1 MRREIK
7 YNMTM
12 QIPYFIKK
20 LFGIK
25 VYALVGRSGTGKS
38 FRARLIAGKY
48 GIDLIIDDGLLIK
61 GDNIIAGKSAKS
73 EKVYLTAIKTALF
86 DSVEHRTEVRNRLK
100 EEEFTKIL
108 LIGTSE
114 GMVERIAKRLHLPK
128 PSKVIKIEDIVT
140 EEEIDKALKER
151 ATGKHVIPIP
161 AVEVEKDFTDIFAGY
176 ISDTIKK
183 GKGLFK
189 RNKKILNTVVHPTYA
204 PGENPGHVS
213 ISKAALIQMI
223 IHCADE
229 FDSTIKIKKI
239 KLHSDSSG
247 AYRIKLFMNAS
258 YKTQLSGNFHNF
270 QKYISQSLTRYTG
283 IQIKEVNLEIEKL
296 EE

>member
-1 MRREIK
+1 
-7 YNMTM
+7 M
-12 QIPYFIKK
+12 QIPYCIRK

-86 DSVEHRTEVRNRLK
+86 DSVEHRTEVRNKLN
-100 EEEFTKIL
+100 EEQFTKIL
-108 LIGTSE
+108 LIGTSVA
-114 GMVERIAKRLHLPK
+114 MVERIAKRLHLPK
-128 PSKVIKIEDIVT
+128 PSKVIQIEDIAK
-140 EEEIDKALKER
+140 EEEIEQALKER
-151 ATGKHVIPIP
+151 ATGRHVIPIP
-161 AVEVEKDFTDIFAGY
+161 QVEVEKDYGDI
-176 ISDTIKK
+176 ISGAFKKTIKI
-183 GKGLFK
+183 GKGLFS
-189 RNKKILNTVVHPTYA
+189 RKKKVENTVVHPTFA
-204 PGENPGHVS
+204 PGENPGHVT

-223 IHCADE
+223 MHCADE
-229 FDSTIKIKKI
+229 FDSSIKIKKI
-239 KLHSDSSG
+239 KLSPDSSG
-247 AYRIKLFMNAS
+247 AYKIKLFLNAS

-283 IQIKEVNLEIEKL
+283 IQIKEVNLEIDQMED
-296 EE
+296 

>member
-1 MRREIK
+1 
-7 YNMTM
+7 M
-12 QIPYFIKK
+12 QIPYCIRK

-86 DSVEHRTEVRNRLK
+86 DSVEHRTEVRNKLN
-100 EEEFTKIL
+100 EEQFTKIL
-108 LIGTSE
+108 LIGTSVA
-114 GMVERIAKRLHLPK
+114 MVERIAKRLHLPK
-128 PSKVIKIEDIVT
+128 PSKVIQIEDIAK
-140 EEEIDKALKER
+140 EEEIEQALKER
-151 ATGKHVIPIP
+151 ATGRHVIPIP
-161 AVEVEKDFTDIFAGY
+161 QVEVEKDYGDI
-176 ISDTIKK
+176 ISGAFKKTIRI
-183 GKGLFK
+183 GKGLFS
-189 RNKKILNTVVHPTYA
+189 RKKKVENTVVHPTFA
-204 PGENPGHVS
+204 PGENPGHVT

-223 IHCADE
+223 MHCADE
-229 FDSTIKIKKI
+229 FDSSIKIKKI
-239 KLHSDSSG
+239 KLSPDSSG
-247 AYRIKLFMNAS
+247 AYKIKLFLNAS

-283 IQIKEVNLEIEKL
+283 IQIKEVNLEIDQMED
-296 EE
+296 

>member
-1 MRREIK
+1 
-7 YNMTM
+7 M
-12 QIPYFIKK
+12 QIPYCIRK

-86 DSVEHRTEVRNRLK
+86 DSVEHRTEVRNKLN
-100 EEEFTKIL
+100 EEQFTKIL
-108 LIGTSE
+108 LIGTSVA
-114 GMVERIAKRLHLPK
+114 MVERIAKRLHLPK
-128 PSKVIKIEDIVT
+128 PSKIIQIEDIAK
-140 EEEIDKALKER
+140 EEEIEQALKER
-151 ATGKHVIPIP
+151 ATGRHVIPIP
-161 AVEVEKDFTDIFAGY
+161 QVEVEKDYGDI
-176 ISDTIKK
+176 ISGAFKKTIRI
-183 GKGLFK
+183 GKGLFS
-189 RNKKILNTVVHPTYA
+189 RKKKVENTVVHPTFA
-204 PGENPGHVS
+204 PGENPGHVT

-223 IHCADE
+223 MHCADE
-229 FDSTIKIKKI
+229 FDSSIKIKKI
-239 KLHSDSSG
+239 KLSPDSSG
-247 AYRIKLFMNAS
+247 AYKIKLFLNAS

-283 IQIKEVNLEIEKL
+283 IQIKEVNLEIDQME
-296 EE
+296 

>member
-1 MRREIK
+1 
-7 YNMTM
+7 M
-12 QIPYFIKK
+12 QIPYCIRK

-86 DSVEHRTEVRNRLK
+86 DSVEHRTEVRNKLN
-100 EEEFTKIL
+100 EEQFTKIL
-108 LIGTSE
+108 LIGTSVA
-114 GMVERIAKRLHLPK
+114 MVERIAKRLHLPK
-128 PSKVIKIEDIVT
+128 LSKVIQIEDIAK
-140 EEEIDKALKER
+140 EEEIEQALKER
-151 ATGKHVIPIP
+151 ATGRHVIPIP
-161 AVEVEKDFTDIFAGY
+161 QVEVEKDYGDI
-176 ISDTIKK
+176 ISGAFKKTIRI
-183 GKGLFK
+183 GKGLFS
-189 RNKKILNTVVHPTYA
+189 RKKKVENTVVHPTFA
-204 PGENPGHVS
+204 PGENPGHVT

-223 IHCADE
+223 MHCADE
-229 FDSTIKIKKI
+229 FDSSIKIKKI
-239 KLHSDSSG
+239 KLSPDSSG
-247 AYRIKLFMNAS
+247 AYKIKLFLNAS

-283 IQIKEVNLEIEKL
+283 IQIKEVNLEIDQMED
-296 EE
+296 